1 MKVLVTGSEGF
12 IGSHLVEA
20 LVLDGQEVKALCLYN
35 SFNSRGWLDTLDKKI
50 LNSIEIISGDIRDS
64 FLVENISRKQD
75 AIIHLAALIAIPY
88 SYRSPK
94 SYLDTNINGAI
105 NILEAAKKNN
115 IKKTLITSTSEV
127 YGSAQKIPITEEHPL
142 SAQSPYAAT
151 KIASDQLALS
161 YYRSFKLPVS
171 VIRPFNTFGPR
182 QSLRAVIPSIILQTI
197 NNKKIEAG
205 NLYPTR
211 DFTYVKDIC
220 RAFIFAL
227 KKKNIDGEVINLGS
241 QFEISIQETIQEILK
256 ISGSKKKVFKNRK
269 RERLKTSEVN
279 RLYSD
284 SSKAKKLLGWQP
296 EHKGKSGFIK
306 NLKKTYEWF
315 AENKNLYKDL
325 FNENIL

>member
-1 MKVLVTGSEGF
+1 MKVLVTGSDGF
-12 IGSHLVEA
+12 IGSHLVEE
-20 LVLDGQEVKALCLYN
+20 LVMNGLEVKALSLYN
-35 SFNSRGWLDTLDKKI
+35 SFHTRGWLDTLDKKI
-50 LNSIEIISGDIRDS
+50 IDSIEIVSGDIRDP
-64 FLVENISRKQD
+64 FLVESISKKQD

-105 NILEAAKKNN
+105 NILEAARKNN

-161 YYRSFKLPVS
+161 YYRSFNLPVS

-182 QSLRAVIPSIILQTI
+182 QSLRAVIPSIILQII

-220 RAFIFAL
+220 KAFILAL
-227 KKKNIDGEVINLGS
+227 KKNIDGEVINLGS

-256 ISGSKKKVFKNRK
+256 ISGSKKKVLKNRE

-315 AENKNLYKDL
+315 VENKNLYKNL

>member
-1 MKVLVTGSEGF
+1 
-12 IGSHLVEA
+12 
-20 LVLDGQEVKALCLYN
+20 
-35 SFNSRGWLDTLDKKI
+35 
-50 LNSIEIISGDIRDS
+50 
-64 FLVENISRKQD
+64 
-75 AIIHLAALIAIPY
+75 
-88 SYRSPK
+88 
-94 SYLDTNINGAI
+94 
-105 NILEAAKKNN
+105 
-115 IKKTLITSTSEV
+115 
-127 YGSAQKIPITEEHPL
+127 
-142 SAQSPYAAT
+142 
-151 KIASDQLALS
+151 LALS

-205 NLYPTR
+205 NLFPTR

-256 ISGSKKKVFKNRK
+256 IAGSKKKVLKNRK
-269 RERLKTSEVN
+269 RERLITSEVN

-296 EHKGKSGFIK
+296 EHIGKSGFIK

>member
-12 IGSHLVEA
+12 IGSHLVEE
-20 LVLDGQEVKALCLYN
+20 LVLNGLEVKALSLYN

-50 LNSIEIISGDIRDS
+50 LNSIEIVSGDIRDS
-64 FLVENISRKQD
+64 FFVENISRKQD

-220 RAFIFAL
+220 RAFICAL

-241 QFEISIQETIQEILK
+241 QFEISIQETLQEILK
-256 ISGSKKKVFKNRK
+256 ISGSKKKVLKNRK

>member
-1 MKVLVTGSEGF
+1 MKVLVTGSDGF
-12 IGSHLVEA
+12 IGSHLVEE
-20 LVLDGQEVKALCLYN
+20 LVMSGMEVKALSLYN
-35 SFNSRGWLDTLDKKI
+35 SFHSRGWLDTLDKKI
-50 LNSIEIISGDIRDS
+50 IDSVEIVSGDIRDP
-64 FLVENISRKQD
+64 FLVESISKKQD

-105 NILEAAKKNN
+105 NILEAARKNS

-161 YYRSFKLPVS
+161 YYRSFNLPVS

-220 RAFIFAL
+220 KAFIFAL
-227 KKKNIDGEVINLGS
+227 KKKNIDGEIINLGS

-256 ISGSKKKVFKNRK
+256 ISGSKKKVLKNRK

>member
-171 VIRPFNTFGPR
+171 IIRPFNTFGPR

-227 KKKNIDGEVINLGS
+227 KKNIDGEVINLGS

-315 AENKNLYKDL
+315 VENKHLYKDL

>member
-12 IGSHLVEA
+12 IGSHLVEE
-20 LVLDGQEVKALCLYN
+20 LVLNGLEVKALSLYN

-50 LNSIEIISGDIRDS
+50 LNSIEIVSGDIRDS
-64 FLVENISRKQD
+64 FFVENISRKQD

-205 NLYPTR
+205 NLFPTR

-241 QFEISIQETIQEILK
+241 QFEISIQETLQEILK
-256 ISGSKKKVFKNRK
+256 ISGSKKKVLKNRK

>member
-1 MKVLVTGSEGF
+1 LISVKKEDLSKYQISVGDTEGLVNYALS
-12 IGSHLVEA
+12 IG
-20 LVLDGQEVKALCLYN
+20 G
-35 SFNSRGWLDTLDKKI
+35 
-50 LNSIEIISGDIRDS
+50 
-64 FLVENISRKQD
+64 
-75 AIIHLAALIAIPY
+75 IHLAALIAIPY

-171 VIRPFNTFGPR
+171 IIRPFNTFGPR

-241 QFEISIQETIQEILK
+241 QFEISIQEMIQEILK
-256 ISGSKKKVFKNRK
+256 ISGSKKKVLKNRK

-315 AENKNLYKDL
+315 VENKNLYKNL
-325 FNENIL
+325 FNDNIF

>member
-1 MKVLVTGSEGF
+1 MKVLVTGSDGF
-12 IGSHLVEA
+12 IGSHLVEE
-20 LVLDGQEVKALCLYN
+20 LVINGLEVKALSLYN
-35 SFNSRGWLDTLDKKI
+35 SFHSRGWLDTLDKKI
-50 LNSIEIISGDIRDS
+50 INSIEIVSGDIRDP
-64 FLVENISRKQD
+64 FLVESISKKQD

-88 SYRSPK
+88 SYQSPK

-161 YYRSFKLPVS
+161 YYRSFNLPVS

-220 RAFIFAL
+220 KAFIFAL
-227 KKKNIDGEVINLGS
+227 KKKNIDGEIINLGS

-256 ISGSKKKVFKNRK
+256 ISGSKKKVLKNRK